1 MFNYKKNIN
10 KKGFTL
16 VEIIVVLVIIAVLAA
31 SAIPTMIGF
40 VTDAKK
46 KAEVANA
53 RAAYIACQAV
63 ITEEYAMGNYKD
75 EYKGKCYHIGNFY
88 ENPGGTGGSAWS
100 EDAKEFQ
107 KKLRKLIPEQDMKDS
122 WVRIDECTDGKIEQI
137 TYGNTG
143 FKLKDKTYLSITIKA
158 NDSVE
163 FGEVVSS

>member
-75 EYKGKCYHIGNFY
+75 EYKGQYYHIGTSSPNT
-88 ENPGGTGGSAWS
+88 NLSGDT
-100 EDAKEFQ
+100 KEVET
-107 KKLRKLIPEQDMKDS
+107 KLRKIITGQDMEHS

>member
-10 KKGFTL
+10 KNGFTL

-53 RAAYIACQAV
+53 REAYIACQAV
-63 ITEEYAMGNYKD
+63 MTEEYAMGNYKD
-75 EYKGKCYHIGNFY
+75 EYKGKCYHIGSFY
-88 ENPGGTGGSAWS
+88 ENPGGSDENAWS
-100 EDAKEFQ
+100 EDVKAVQ
-107 KKLRKLIPEQDMKDS
+107 KKLRKLVPEQDMEHS

-143 FKLKDKTYLSITIKA
+143 FKLKDKTYLTITIKA

-163 FGEVVSS
+163 FGEVQSS